1 MADKKEKTL
10 RDRVQKALIQEA
22 FVRPESALVISITL
36 LLAIFA
42 PRVGF
47 LEFIPFW
54 VWLLGGVIAEGALV
68 YSSWSDPEF
77 GRQVAAKELQREFRP
92 EKLSDPQLQMRV
104 NEALDYRSRIEKVI
118 REQDDSMLRDELDET
133 AAQIDA
139 WLEHIYS
146 LAQRIDRYREERDVL
161 ERDRERTIRRVKELQ
176 GLISTEEDPS
186 IKAQIETTLT
196 SKERQLATLE
206 KLENT
211 IQRAELQLESSHTF
225 LATIYSQTML
235 VDAKDIDSGRSRRL
249 RQEISD
255 EVDELQDMLLAMDEV
270 YAPQGLSQ

>member
-1 MADKKEKTL
+1 M
-10 RDRVQKALIQEA
+10 
-22 FVRPESALVISITL
+22 RPESALVISITL

-54 VWLLGGVIAEGALV
+54 VWLLGGIIAEGALV